1 MFVQEWEEDFCSA
14 DEEQFMSE
22 MGTIHPPRATN
33 NTTYNKNKSSCL
45 SKCLPCSCLTFP
57 SPAPFPAYLDT
68 NSKKNE
74 NMPNGENISFRKT

>member
-33 NTTYNKNKSSCL
+33 NTTYNKNNPLVSPNACL
-45 SKCLPCSCLTFP
+45 ALPRLS
-57 SPAPFPAYLDT
+57 
-68 NSKKNE
+68 
-74 NMPNGENISFRKT
+74 